1 MIDTAALVIVVI
13 ALVSL
18 LAWVDWN
25 NRKERSKLI
34 NALMSRTPEQL
45 RDLEFVDKVQ
55 PPKLDKSEPDLVPA
69 DQLSDEDFT
78 EMVGLKNG

>member
-1 MIDTAALVIVVI
+1 MIATVALAVTCLGLI
-13 ALVSL
+13 AL

-34 NALMSRTPEQL
+34 NALVAKTPEQL

-55 PPKLDKSEPDLVPA
+55 PPKLSPQAQDIIPMES
-69 DQLSDEDFT
+69 LSDEDFS
-78 EMVGLKNG
+78 EMVGSQHG